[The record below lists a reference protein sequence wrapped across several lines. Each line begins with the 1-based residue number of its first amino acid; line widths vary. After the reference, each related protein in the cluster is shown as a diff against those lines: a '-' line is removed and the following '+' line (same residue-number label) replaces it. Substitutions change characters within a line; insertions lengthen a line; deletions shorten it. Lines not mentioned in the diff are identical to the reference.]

1 MAVDECTKFLM
12 DAVPLPE
19 SLAEDCAHFKVHNI
33 TICKGATRDTHDKIA
48 VWTVNCPAGGPGR
61 CMQRRTQKLPKT
73 AQDVLRPLYLMF
85 KGIVAERAKFATNSP
100 EYHRLTQQYD
110 EVIRRRN
117 LFSQQLRNG
126 EFELVAAHRVQKRVA
141 VDDAKEKTSRD
152 AKKAK
157 HHTVDAVAQS
167 DDEGN
172 SKGKN
177 KASNAPR
184 RVVAD
189 SANSEKPRV
198 AQDQYDPQSYEVDPD
213 QSRDITIILYNK
225 VDSLPLSQPVQLRHA
240 SRVDLSSM
248 DFAAKVGAVATDDQ
262 VATDYEWFCVF
273 ERCFLPKAFSTP
285 INMLSRGNILVCRA
299 AIILEDECPELQ
311 AYITKAYLSV
321 ATLAAAYDADEEDTV
336 AIEVVDIPPP
346 SSSEV
351 SGSTAPLL
359 RRRQQW
365 RAHRDFPHRQL
376 LACPYEG
383 IDAEIKY
390 LKELDR
396 EIYEDGKEIIDLT
409 SDED

>member
-33 TICKGATRDTHDKIA
+33 TICKGATRDTYDKIA

-61 CMQRRTQKLPKT
+61 CVQRRTQKLPKT
-73 AQDVLRPLYLMF
+73 AQDVLRPLYSMF

-100 EYHRLTQQYD
+100 EYRRLTQQYD
-110 EVIRRRN
+110 E
-117 LFSQQLRNG
+117 LRNG
-126 EFELVAAHRVQKRVA
+126 EF
-141 VDDAKEKTSRD
+141 D

-167 DDEGN
+167 DDEDNG
-172 SKGKN
+172 KGKN

-184 RVVAD
+184 R
-189 SANSEKPRV
+189 EKPRV

-351 SGSTAPLL
+351 SGSTAASSSSAPAVAGPSRLSPPPVAGPSRL
-359 RRRQQW
+359 TSFQAR
-365 RAHRDFPHRQL
+365 
-376 LACPYEG
+376 PYEG
-383 IDAEIKY
+383 IDAEIEY
-390 LKELDR
+390 LKELDK